1 VPFLTLQALSM
12 SQLIAGRLDYPM
24 PGYPGKYVS
33 KQFWG
38 DISLSSGANV
48 HARIFGSF
56 SGVLLE
62 DLLAEMPPL
71 TQDDVIITN
80 FGAWYP
86 RFVKQVG
93 VTILLSWNHSPHCQ
107 I

>member
-1 VPFLTLQALSM
+1 
-12 SQLIAGRLDYPM
+12 M

-38 DISLSSGANV
+38 DLSLASGATV

-71 TQDDVIITN
+71 TQNDVIIAN

-93 VTILLSWNHSPHCQ
+93 IPFVISWTQPPKRQ
-107 I
+107 IWE